1 MQDINMKLKLKLDS
15 FVTKRTGLT
24 NSRINGANNTSLSN
38 QSTTGKIFDSIAGN
52 TLVNGFINDSNGDK
66 DEK

>member
-1 MQDINMKLKLKLDS
+1 MKKIIAIISILFLLIGCTS
-15 FVTKRTGLT
+15 VYA
-24 NSRINGANNTSLSN
+24 ANQVNEAA